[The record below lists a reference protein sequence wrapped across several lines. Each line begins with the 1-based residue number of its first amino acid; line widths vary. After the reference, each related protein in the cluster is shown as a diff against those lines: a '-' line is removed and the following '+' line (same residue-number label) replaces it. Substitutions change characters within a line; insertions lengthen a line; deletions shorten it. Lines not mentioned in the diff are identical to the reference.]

1 MWNSLRRFLKADSAT
16 ELARFGIVGAS
27 GVLVNNAVLF
37 LLHGALG
44 WHLILASVV
53 AVETAIVNNF
63 IWNDM
68 WTFSE
73 RTPARFRFLRFN
85 LVSLGGLVVNT
96 GALAGIVALTGVHY
110 LVANLVAIGVAMAW
124 NFSANARW
132 TWLRDIETSRTPAA
146 SISRGD
152 LMTDDMVVV
161 PTYNEAA
168 NIETLIRRVLDQGPF
183 GVLVV
188 DDGSPD
194 GTGKIVHRLAKDCP
208 GRVSL
213 LQRPGKDGLG
223 SAYRSGFEYAL
234 ARKPE
239 RIYQMD
245 ADLSHDPAVLP
256 ALRTALM
263 SGNDLAIG
271 SRYVAGGGVVGWP
284 WWRKVLS
291 RGGSLYAAT
300 LLGLR
305 QKDLTGGYKGWRRE
319 TLEAIRSE
327 ETRSNGYAF
336 QIETTYRATVAGAD
350 VVEVPITFADRE
362 HGKSKMGWPIILEAV
377 RIVPG
382 LRLRGPTLDSAT
394 FEPKFAHPGSATE
407 AGTGT
412 QIQVDVGLAEE
423 PSESQDL

>member
-27 GVLVNNAVLF
+27 GVLVNNAALF

-63 IWNDM
+63 IWNDL

-96 GALAGIVALTGVHY
+96 GALVGIVALTGAHY
-110 LVANLVAIGVAMAW
+110 LVANLVAIGAAMAW

-132 TWLRDIETSRTPAA
+132 TWLRDIEASRPPPA
-146 SISRGD
+146 SISKGD
-152 LMTDDMVVV
+152 LMTDDLVVV

-194 GTGKIVHRLAKDCP
+194 GTGKIVHRLAKDRP

-223 SAYRSGFEYAL
+223 SAYRAGFEYAL

-256 ALRTALM
+256 ALRAALM
-263 SGNDLAIG
+263 GGKDLAIG
-271 SRYVAGGGVVGWP
+271 SRYVSGGGVVGWP

-291 RGGSLYAAT
+291 RGGSLYAGA

-305 QKDLTGGYKGWRRE
+305 QKDLTGGYKGWQRE

-336 QIETTYRATVAGAD
+336 QIETTYRATIAGAD

-377 RIVPG
+377 LIVPG
-382 LRLRGPTLDSAT
+382 LRLRTRALDSAT
-394 FEPKFAHPGSATE
+394 GEPQFARDAAE
-407 AGTGT
+407 AGTGA
-412 QIQVDVGLAEE
+412 QVQVDVGLAEQ
-423 PSESQDL
+423 PGESKES